1 MLMDILPRITVT
13 KASKLQKDWDA
24 MTREIENSD
33 APRDRNTL
41 EELKNRSKIGEV
53 ETP

>member
-1 MLMDILPRITVT
+1 
-13 KASKLQKDWDA
+13 

-33 APRDRNTL
+33 GPRDMITL

-53 ETP
+53 EKP